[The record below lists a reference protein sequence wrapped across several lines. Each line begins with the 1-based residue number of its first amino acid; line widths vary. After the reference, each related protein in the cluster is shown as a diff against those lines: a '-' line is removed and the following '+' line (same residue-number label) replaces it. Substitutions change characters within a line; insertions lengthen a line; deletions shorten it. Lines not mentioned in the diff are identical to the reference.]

1 MLTASIL
8 PPPPRTPKASPYLTA
23 LMPASP
29 PENPTAPKKRRFR
42 SVASEEHHHADKF
55 RREQPTIWLLSLV
68 LPFAIT
74 GMVIGAVWFMTDWD
88 FVWKL
93 MVKAAIAF
101 FGAGRFIILAGGD
114 AGNDA
119 TLSSMTRG
127 QLFAMVTYMDMFVAA
142 LLVVHA
148 GLIFRI
154 PKFGPSMAALQED
167 GEFILKM
174 HPWMRRMAFLGLVLF
189 VVFPLAATGSVG
201 GAIFGRLLGMS
212 RKTTFIGIFIG
223 SIIGNGVMWVFAGV
237 LSKYINKDHPG
248 LLIGGIVVIVALIL
262 LLNWRYR
269 VMKRRD
275 RAKGILL
282 PSDTHGP

>member
-1 MLTASIL
+1 MPTNLRESLSKATHR
-8 PPPPRTPKASPYLTA
+8 PPR
-23 LMPASP
+23 
-29 PENPTAPKKRRFR
+29 N
-42 SVASEEHHHADKF
+42 VAAEEHHHADNF
-55 RREQPTIWLLSLV
+55 RREQPTLWLLSLV

-74 GMVIGAVWFMTDWD
+74 GMVVGSIWFLAGWP
-88 FVWKL
+88 FAWKL
-93 MVKAAIAF
+93 MVKAGIAF

-119 TLSSMTRG
+119 ALSSMTRG
-127 QLFAMVTYMDMFVAA
+127 QLFAMVTYMDVLVAA

-154 PKFGPSMAALQED
+154 PKFGPAMAALQED
-167 GEFILKM
+167 GEFILKL

-212 RKTTFIGIFIG
+212 RKATFIGIFIG

-237 LSKYINKDHPG
+237 LSRYINKDHPA
-248 LLIGGIVVIVALIL
+248 LLVGGIAVIVGLIL

-269 VMKRRD
+269 VMKRAD
-275 RAKGILL
+275 RSRGIML
-282 PSDTHGP
+282 PSDIHPPR